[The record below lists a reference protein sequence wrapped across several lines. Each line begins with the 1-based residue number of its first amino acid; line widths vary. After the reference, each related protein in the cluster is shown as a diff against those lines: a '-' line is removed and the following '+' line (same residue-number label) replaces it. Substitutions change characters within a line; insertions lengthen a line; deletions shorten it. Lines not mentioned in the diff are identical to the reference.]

1 MTIRTLLLSGVFLAA
16 LSTPA
21 FADEGWG
28 QDVEVMSA
36 DDMDAHRGGFEIGRL
51 NFNFGATVTTLVNGV
66 PALVTNLTWTDVGAF
81 VNRTVGQVGRNIS
94 DMTPEQ
100 LNAMGLNGL
109 NGLGGVVIE
118 DEAGVTALVHNVT
131 DGSLQNIIINN
142 ATGRDLAQQID
153 VTLTLP
159 GFELIQSELTTEIFG
174 MHLNDDLRPFL
185 VSPGG

>member
-1 MTIRTLLLSGVFLAA
+1 MRALLLTGLFLAA

-21 FADEGWG
+21 FADDGWG
-28 QDVEVMSA
+28 QEVEVMSA
-36 DDMDAHRGGFEIGRL
+36 DDLEAHRGGFSIGNL
-51 NFNFGATVTTLVNGV
+51 NFNFGATVTTFVNGV
-66 PALVTNLTWTDVGAF
+66 PALVTNLTWTELGAF
-81 VNRTVGQVGRNIS
+81 VDRTAGQVGRNIS

-109 NGLGGVVIE
+109 SGLGGVVIE

-142 ATGRDLAQQID
+142 ANGRDLAQQID

-159 GFELIQSELTTEIFG
+159 GFEMIQNELATEIFG

-185 VSPGG
+185 AAPGG